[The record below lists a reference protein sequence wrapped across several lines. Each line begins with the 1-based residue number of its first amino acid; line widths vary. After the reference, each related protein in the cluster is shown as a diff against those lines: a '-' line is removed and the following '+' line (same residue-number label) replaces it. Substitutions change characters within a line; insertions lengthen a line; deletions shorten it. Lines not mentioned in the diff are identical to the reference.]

1 MIGAPRPTCLAIW
14 LRVAGSAEAIADSNL
29 RRARSARSAG
39 PSATHIWATL
49 LKRDAIAAGV
59 DPPNMFVT

>member
-1 MIGAPRPTCLAIW
+1 LATW
-14 LRVAGSAEAIADSNL
+14 FKVVGSLALIVDSNL

-39 PSATHIWATL
+39 PSATQLWAME

-59 DPPNMFVT
+59 DPPNTFVT

>member
-1 MIGAPRPTCLAIW
+1 
-14 LRVAGSAEAIADSNL
+14 L

-39 PSATHIWATL
+39 PSATHAWATL

-59 DPPNMFVT
+59 DPPNMIAS